1 MSGPGP
7 KLWLCVS
14 ETPDPSPMAA
24 KRTQENS
31 QEKQGPLLGSGR
43 CSGGETPGLGLGKG
57 RGEAEAPRAEASP
70 PNTSTWQAL
79 PYPRFL
85 TPACPC
91 PWEHRAPRTAKKD
104 PLGPQLGGKHRI
116 QVAVSLT

>member
-1 MSGPGP
+1 MSGPAP
-7 KLWLCVS
+7 KLWLYVF

-57 RGEAEAPRAEASP
+57 RGEAEATGAEASHP
-70 PNTSTWQAL
+70 PHLYLASPPL
-79 PYPRFL
+79 PQVPHSSL
-85 TPACPC
+85 PL
-91 PWEHRAPRTAKKD
+91 
-104 PLGPQLGGKHRI
+104 PLGTEHQELPGRTL
-116 QVAVSLT
+116 